1 MQIKGAEASAKPGAM
16 AHQNAWQRWSHGQ
29 FDDRSGSNPDFLL
42 GGRTSASAG
51 CGHWSGRAVRW
62 SSCAILLSCA
72 FAVLLGFTSWADR
85 NGTSDCADEV
95 TLSLK
100 GANSPTRGR
109 KLRSTGTKAN
119 TDVDRL
125 RAANADLKKK
135 LAEALEQQTATS
147 EVLRVIS
154 SSPGELAPVFESLL
168 ANAKHLC
175 GAKFG
180 MLSLREG
187 DAFRTVA
194 LHGATAE
201 YTEARWR
208 APLIRPA
215 ADTGLGRVLR
225 TKQVVQIADVQA
237 VAGYVDNPVQT
248 PLAQLAGARS
258 MLTAPMLK
266 EDDLIGVI
274 EIYRQEVRPFT
285 DKQIE
290 LLKTSPARPSSPS
303 RTSACSTSY
312 GNCCSSRPRP
322 PTCCRSF
329 RARQASLSR
338 YSRPCWQMPRGFA
351 TRSSVS

>member
-1 MQIKGAEASAKPGAM
+1 VILSRKGAKS
-16 AHQNAWQRWSHGQ
+16 R
-29 FDDRSGSNPDFLL
+29 R
-42 GGRTSASAG
+42 RTTG
-51 CGHWSGRAVRW
+51 
-62 SSCAILLSCA
+62 
-72 FAVLLGFTSWADR
+72 
-85 NGTSDCADEV
+85 
-95 TLSLK
+95 
-100 GANSPTRGR
+100 
-109 KLRSTGTKAN
+109 LRSTGTKAR
-119 TDVDRL
+119 THVDCL

-135 LAEALEQQTATS
+135 LAEALEQQAATS

-285 DKQIE
+285 DKQIA
-290 LLKTSPARPSSPS
+290 LLKSFANQAVIAIENTRLLNELRESLQQQTATSEVLGVISSSPGELQLVFDAMLANAT
-303 RTSACSTSY
+303 RLCEAKFGTLYLRDGDGFHA
-312 GNCCSSRPRP
+312 
-322 PTCCRSF
+322 
-329 RARQASLSR
+329 ASLHNAPPAFAENR
-338 YSRPCWQMPRGFA
+338 KRGLIRPGPGTALGRLLRTTQLAGLDVPQRRRHDAEHGLQLPADQIGQCEALAAVGNVYHVDA
-351 TRSSVS
+351 GHHLE